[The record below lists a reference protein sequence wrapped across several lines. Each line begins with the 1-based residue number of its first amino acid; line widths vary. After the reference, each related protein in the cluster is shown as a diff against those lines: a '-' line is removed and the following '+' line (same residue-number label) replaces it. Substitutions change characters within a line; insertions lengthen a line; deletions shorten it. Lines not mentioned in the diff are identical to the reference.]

1 MKHLVPATALAL
13 VFAAPGLTAA
23 QDADPGE
30 AETRSQARTDDVI
43 LVRGRAQRLY
53 RVGAPEAGKLDTA
66 PLESA
71 LTIQTINRQL
81 IEDQGARDARD
92 LYRNLSGVSFFS
104 SAGVTARGFRQEENF
119 YDGLRG
125 DPYAGFSVP
134 QLFNIERIEYLKG
147 PAGMLYGPGAPGGLF
162 NYVTKAPGDERLIE
176 TSLVAGTE
184 ARYGASFEVE
194 GPLSERVNGRAGAF
208 YEDRNLA
215 RRNADSRVEI
225 YDAGLAFELDR
236 GEVVLQATRYEQD
249 LGANRL
255 RGVPVDDFGRFRT
268 DRRWNHNEPGDFLRL
283 QSDVLQASAQ
293 YALTED
299 IDLDGAIRW
308 VSGQET
314 QQYHEPRGLFPR
326 QNTAGAFLDADR
338 NVVADPAD
346 AELVMVREFRDQ
358 LRDNDQI
365 SLGANAVWRT
375 ELAGLPTRVLAG
387 FDHFSDERSLVY
399 DLARGDNVSRP
410 AGTPNPLG
418 LLDPAYGQSD
428 PSTYTTMSPFGDRFF
443 ESERTGG
450 YVLGELTLDQLI
462 LTGGVRFDRFE
473 DATTQVFDDG
483 TQRSGTAEDEA
494 ATYRAGAVYRITEEV
509 SAFIQAADSFE
520 PAGPGSFDANGELI
534 DPSEGEIVEGGVR
547 FALNGGRIQGSASL
561 YSIVRTNIAQAD
573 PDPNAPAG
581 ALIAFGEVTSEG
593 FEFDLTADIT
603 PNWVGAFS
611 YAYND
616 ARITEDAGSSN
627 IRNAV
632 GDRFANAPEHQAGF
646 WTRYQFPQLNTAIA
660 FGGDYVDVRRSLSGQ
675 KVRPYV
681 VFDASL
687 IYETDVW
694 RAVLRADNL
703 FDETYAASGFITRT
717 GHFPGE
723 PRSAFLEVSRRW

>member
-1 MKHLVPATALAL
+1 MRNLIPATALAV
-13 VFAAPGLTAA
+13 VFAAPGLAAA
-23 QDADPGE
+23 QEVDRPE
-30 AETRSQARTDDVI
+30 ATSQPEAATDDVI

-53 RVGAPEAGKLDTA
+53 RVGAAEAGKLETP

-104 SAGVTARGFRQEENF
+104 YAGVTARGFRQEENF

-162 NYVTKAPGDERLIE
+162 NYVTKSPGEERLIE
-176 TSLVAGTE
+176 TSVVAGTE
-184 ARYGASFEVE
+184 ARYGASLELQ
-194 GPLSERVNGRAGAF
+194 GALSERVSGRAGAF
-208 YEDRNLA
+208 FEDRNLA

-225 YDAGLAFELDR
+225 YDAGLAFELNR

-268 DRRWNHNEPGDFLRL
+268 DRGWNHNEPSDFLRL
-283 QSDVLQASAQ
+283 QSDVLQASAD

-314 QQYHEPRGLFPR
+314 QQYHEPRGLVPR
-326 QNTAGAFLDADR
+326 QNAAGAFLDAAR
-338 NVVADPAD
+338 NIVTNPAD

-375 ELAGLPTRVLAG
+375 GLSGLPVRVLAG

-399 DLARGDNVSRP
+399 DLVRGDNVSRP
-410 AGTPNPLG
+410 GGAPNPLG
-418 LLDPAYGQSD
+418 LLDPVYGQSD
-428 PSTYTTMSPFGDRFF
+428 SSAYNTVSPFGDRFF
-443 ESERTGG
+443 EAERTGG
-450 YVLGELTLDQLI
+450 YLLGELTVDQLI
-462 LTGGVRFDRFE
+462 VTGGFRFDSFE
-473 DATTQVFDDG
+473 DTTTQVFDDG
-483 TQRSGTAEDEA
+483 TRRSGTAQDEA
-494 ATYRAGAVYRITEEV
+494 VTYRAGAVYRITEEV

-520 PAGPGSFDANGELI
+520 PAGPGSFDANGDLI

-547 FALNGGRIQGSASL
+547 FALSGGRIQGSASI

-581 ALIAFGEVTSEG
+581 ALIAFGEITSEG
-593 FEFDLTADIT
+593 LEFDLTADIT
-603 PNWVGAFS
+603 PNWVGTFS

-616 ARITEDAGSSN
+616 TRITETTGDR

-646 WTRYQFPQLNTAIA
+646 WTRYQFPQINTAIA
-660 FGGDYVDVRRSLSGQ
+660 FGGDYVDVRQSLSGQ

-687 IYETDVW
+687 IYQTDVW

-723 PRSAFLEVSRRW
+723 PRSVFLEVSRRW